1 MDHMC
6 RPNLGARVQRGSR
19 WSPRGTKV
27 LSEVAH
33 WTTIRCQVACQIVR
47 APRPPPLFYALF
59 LFTRTHFK
67 VSRLQ
72 TRRGG
77 GGGREGEQGDAASAV
92 ASSVKTHPPFSSR
105 LSSAGPGDSHRR
117 SNSGSSYKDMF

>member
-72 TRRGG
+72 TRRRGG
-77 GGGREGEQGDAASAV
+77 ERGRAGRRCQRCRVFRQNPPTLFFAFVLGRPRRFPPTEQQWE
-92 ASSVKTHPPFSSR
+92 
-105 LSSAGPGDSHRR
+105 LL
-117 SNSGSSYKDMF
+117 